1 MARFKSFL
9 GGRYAKGPLLAY
21 AVLVA
26 LFLWNAAQ
34 FYLPG
39 KGFTYLI
46 MFGERQHASYLPEL
60 RAVNHFELEDSSG
73 YDSQFYAQIAMH
85 PALGDP
91 VLKKAVDSLPYRA
104 RRILFCWTAW
114 LLAGGDPAGAM
125 HVYAV
130 QNLVCWVLLAFVL
143 LRWFPPTGWE
153 NLFRWAGVM
162 FSFGLC
168 FSVRGS
174 LVDGP
179 SLLLIAVAMALA
191 EAGMPWLSACVMGI
205 AGLGKETNILAGAAV
220 TPFPPR
226 TRGEWVRL
234 AARCLL
240 VVAPLILWLACLKA
254 WLGSGGDA
262 GARNFASPFSAYVAK
277 WLDAVH
283 QLSVEG
289 SDSLAKWSIAM
300 LVALMVQ
307 CLFLVL
313 VPQPRNPWW
322 RLGICYAV
330 LMALLGDAVWEGYP
344 GAASRV
350 LLPMALAFNVLVPR
364 GRGWWVVLVLG
375 NLTMLSS
382 LDTLKPPGRESFT
395 VEGPRDLRIASGD
408 GRTVEASFD
417 DAWYLPEKS
426 RLEFWRWS
434 RGPASVAVRNPHPF
448 AIEGTLSFGLRAN
461 DERTVTVS
469 VGTSRLWSGALTKGV
484 RAAVVLPHLRLEPGL
499 TVLHLTTDR
508 PAAFPENG
516 DNRKV
521 AFSLR
526 DLDIEVEGRAK
537 PRT

>member
-1 MARFKSFL
+1 MARFKPFL
-9 GGRYAKGPLLAY
+9 GGRYAKGPL
-21 AVLVA
+21 AVCAALVA

-60 RAVNHFELEDSSG
+60 KAVNHYELEDSSG

-85 PALGDP
+85 PKLGDP

-114 LLAGGDPAGAM
+114 AVAGGDPAGAM

-130 QNLVCWVLLAFVL
+130 QNLVCWVLLALVL
-143 LRWFPPTGWE
+143 LRWFPPTDWG
-153 NLFRWAGVM
+153 NVFRWAGVL

-191 EAGMPWLSACVMGI
+191 EAGWPWLSACVMGI

-220 TPFPPR
+220 TPFPPKS
-226 TRGEWVRL
+226 TRDWARL
-234 AARCLL
+234 AARAFM
-240 VVAPLILWLACLKA
+240 VVAPLAAWLLCLKA

-262 GARNFASPFSAYVAK
+262 GARNFAAPFSAYVAK
-277 WLDAVH
+277 WIDALH

-300 LVALMVQ
+300 LVALIVQ
-307 CLFLVL
+307 FLYLVL
-313 VPQPRNPWW
+313 VPRPGNPWW
-322 RLGICYAV
+322 RLGISYAV
-330 LMALLGDAVWEGYP
+330 LMAFLGDAVWEGYP

-364 GRGWWVVLVLG
+364 GRSWWIVLVLG

-395 VEGPRDLRIASGD
+395 VEGPRDLRIAAAD

-417 DAWYLPEKS
+417 DEWYLPEKS
-426 RLEFWRWS
+426 RFEFWRWS
-434 RGPASVAVRNPHPF
+434 RGPASLAVRNPHPF

-461 DERTVTVS
+461 DERRVS
-469 VGTSRLWSGALTKGV
+469 VVIGSKTVWSGSLVKGIRV
-484 RAAVVLPHLRLEPGL
+484 PVVLPHLRLEPGSTL
-499 TVLHLTTDR
+499 ITLTTDK

-526 DLDIEVEGRAK
+526 DLDIEVAGRPGTK
-537 PRT
+537 P